1 MAVERQ
7 RKRQRVPTVWRV
19 PDEMWNRIAVLFPIE
34 EFLPSGGRRWLPPR
48 RVLDGVLYVLRT
60 GCQWKAV
67 PREFGASSTIHRRFQ
82 RWVDA
87 GCFEAVWKR
96 LLQDYDLDVGLD
108 WRWQSADASL
118 HKAPLGG
125 EKNRPESHRPR
136 EERDQAPSSHR
147 RRRDSHQR
155 CPHCGEPA

>member
-7 RKRQRVPTVWRV
+7 QKRPRVPTVWRV
-19 PDEMWNRIAVLFPIE
+19 PDEMWNRIAVLFPID
-34 EFLPSGGRRWLPPR
+34 EFLPTGGRRWLPPR

-67 PREFGASSTIHRRFQ
+67 PREFGAGSTVHRRFQ

-87 GCFEAVWKR
+87 GCFAAIWQR
-96 LLQDYDLDVGLD
+96 LLQHYDLDVGLD